1 MDDTTLTPA
10 RLQRLKA
17 LFDATADVST
27 DEREAFLNALAGDDR
42 LLANEVRSLLAA
54 HDSTGEHLIS
64 PLPISLAPDEP
75 PEDRWTGTRIGVYA
89 VGARIGEGGMGTVYA
104 ATRADDQFE
113 KRVAIKLLRRSA
125 ESDLAISRFRY
136 ERQILANL
144 NHPNIAGLVDGGVAP
159 DGRPYFA
166 MEYVDGA
173 PITTWCD
180 ARRLGVRGRLVL
192 FLQVCAAVQH
202 AHQQL
207 VIHRDLKPGNI
218 LVTDDGTVKL
228 LDFGI
233 AKLLREEEGLE
244 QLPATRGG
252 ARVFTPEYAAP
263 EQVRGLPVSTATDV
277 YALGIVLF
285 ELLTGGRPFALQGRL
300 MAEIEE
306 IVCREPPPRPS
317 MTVQPEMPARLGLRS
332 TGQVRS
338 HVVGDL
344 DAIVLTALRKEPD
357 RRYGSADQLAR
368 DIGAYLDGL
377 PVSARPD
384 ALGYRL
390 TKFVRRR
397 AVELVAGSLV
407 VATLLGGVIATTRQ
421 ARAAEAERERATAV
435 TEFFTTMLA
444 APDPGEL
451 GREVT
456 MREVLDSAAVRADS
470 LTDRPVL
477 AAEVRE
483 VIAETY
489 SALGELEL
497 ARDQFTRALAFRRL
511 ADPEGSRATA
521 VTLAKLGITHGNLGD
536 YEASDSVLA
545 ESEAMLQRTADADDM
560 YHGTVRQARGSL
572 RQEFGDLPGAE
583 AMLRDALAFRLRVAP
598 DDHVNLTPSYND
610 LGVAVGQ
617 QGRFAEAE
625 SLHVMAVRS
634 ARLAYGDEHP
644 ILAAT
649 LAQHAFALAAAGKT
663 AAADSLFQVTIAMR
677 RRILGETHP
686 DFAWSL
692 FQYAQFLN
700 EAGKWEE
707 AVVRG
712 REVLALRGRSLPE
725 THIAVATA
733 LQVVGIGLSRLDSLG
748 AAEQYLRE
756 SLDLRRRTLPD
767 GHWLVHSG
775 EGVLGE
781 HLVRA
786 GRFAEAESLLLRSA
800 ERLTALRGTDSPQA
814 QDAHR
819 RLVALYEAWQRP
831 MEAARWQAAV
841 PPSR

>member
-1 MDDTTLTPA
+1 MDDTKLTPA
-10 RLQRLKA
+10 RLQQLKA
-17 LFDATADVST
+17 LFDATADLST
-27 DEREAFLNALAGDDR
+27 DEREAFLNALAGDER

-75 PEDRWTGTRIGVYA
+75 PEDRWTGSRIGVYA
-89 VGARIGEGGMGTVYA
+89 VGARIGEGGMGAVYSA
-104 ATRADDQFE
+104 VRADDQFE
-113 KRVAIKLLRRSA
+113 KRVAIKLLRRTA

-144 NHPNIAGLVDGGVAP
+144 SHPNIAALVDGGVAP
-159 DGRPYFA
+159 DGQPYFA
-166 MEYVDGA
+166 MEYVDGV

-233 AKLLREEEGLE
+233 AKLLREEEGPE
-244 QLPATRGG
+244 QLPVTRGG

-277 YALGIVLF
+277 YALGVVLF

-317 MTVQPEMPARLGLRS
+317 VTVRPEMPARLGLRS
-332 TGQVRS
+332 TGQLRG
-338 HVVGDL
+338 HLAGDL
-344 DAIVLTALRKEPD
+344 DAILLTALRKEPD

-390 TKFVRRR
+390 AKFVRRR
-397 AVELVAGSLV
+397 PVELAATALV
-407 VATLLGGVIATTRQ
+407 TASLLGGVIATTRQ
-421 ARAAEAERERATAV
+421 ARAAEVQRERATAV

-470 LTDRPVL
+470 LDDRPEL

-483 VIAETY
+483 VIGDTY
-489 SALGELEL
+489 AALGEFEL
-497 ARDQFTRALAFRRL
+497 ARDQFTRAAAFRRRIN
-511 ADPEGSRATA
+511 PEGSRATA
-521 VTLAKLGITHGNLGD
+521 VALAKLGITFGNLGD

-545 ESEAMLQRTADADDM
+545 AAEAMLQRTTDPDDL
-560 YHGTVRQARGSL
+560 YHGTVLQARGSL

-583 AMLRDALAFRLRVAP
+583 AALRDALAFRLRVAP
-598 DDHVNLTPSYND
+598 DDHVSLTPSYND
-610 LGVAVGQ
+610 LGVVVGQ
-617 QGRFAEAE
+617 QGRVEEAE
-625 SLHVMAVRS
+625 SLHVLAVQN
-634 ARLAYGDEHP
+634 ARAAYGEEHP
-644 ILAAT
+644 ILAAA
-649 LAQHAFALAAAGKT
+649 LSQHAFALEMAGRPE
-663 AAADSLFQVTIAMR
+663 ASDSLYQVTIAMR
-677 RRILGETHP
+677 RRLLGETHP
-686 DFAWSL
+686 DYAWSL

-700 EAGKWEE
+700 RAGKWDE
-707 AVVRG
+707 AVARG

-725 THIAVATA
+725 THVAVATA
-733 LQVVGIGLSRLDSLG
+733 LQVVGIGLGRMDSLE
-748 AAEQYLRE
+748 AAERYLRE
-756 SLDLRRRTLPD
+756 SLALRRTTLPE

-786 GRFAEAESLLLRSA
+786 RRFAEAESLLTVSEA
-800 ERLTALRGTDSPQA
+800 RLTELRGADSPQA
-814 QDAHR
+814 HDARR
-819 RLVALYEAWQRP
+819 RLVALYEAWRRP
-831 MEAARWQAAV
+831 VDAARWQATL
-841 PPSR
+841 PPN